1 MKYGKC
7 DERLRSV
14 IVEED
19 DRGLRHISLILTVSG
34 PKAECAE
41 GLVASGIS
49 VQDGD
54 GDTLIAT
61 VSVEDIDWLIAEDW
75 VVRLHGDGTPASAC

>member
-7 DERLRSV
+7 DARLRSA
-14 IVEED
+14 IAD
-19 DRGLRHISLILTVSG
+19 DNDRGLRHICLILTVSG
-34 PKAECAE
+34 PKAECAA
-41 GLVASGIS
+41 GLAASGIS

-61 VSVEDIDWLIAEDW
+61 VSVEDIDWLIGEDW
-75 VVRLHGDGTPASAC
+75 VVRLHGDRPSAAAP